1 MKVSV
6 GQMWID
12 SKGRKFVITSA
23 IGNRFSG
30 IREDGKIFDT
40 GDFMTSD
47 DSVVFGLITRS
58 VLFCVKSLPEAMAML
73 FSKKA
78 EV

>member
-47 DSVVFGLITRS
+47 DSAVFGLITRS
-58 VLFCVKSLPEAMAML
+58 VLLCVKSLPESMTML
-73 FSKKA
+73 FSKEA
-78 EV
+78 EA